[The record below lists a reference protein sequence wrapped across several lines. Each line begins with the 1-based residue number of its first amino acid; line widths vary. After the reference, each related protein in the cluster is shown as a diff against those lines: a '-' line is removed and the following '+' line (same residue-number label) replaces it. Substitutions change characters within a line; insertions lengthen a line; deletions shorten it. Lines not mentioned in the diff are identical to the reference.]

1 MPEFSLRP
9 YVYLD
14 VGSLHL
20 VGITI
25 RMPLFTFNTE
35 FFYIPLQLLFDPYVA
50 EMFAL
55 GGLHC

>member
-9 YVYLD
+9 YMYLD

-25 RMPLFTFNTE
+25 RMPLITFSTE
-35 FFYIPLQLLFDPYVA
+35 FFYIPL
-50 EMFAL
+50 
-55 GGLHC
+55 